1 MNFSR
6 ILFSFLTGLLLS
18 LFLALTFFHL
28 RDFPSPIDRLFLVLV
43 PTLAFGIFLHQTF
56 FSPSAQTRNHPSPV
70 ANPHSLLSI
79 PHSPFPTLYSPFSIL
94 YSLLSFLPTLALT
107 SAATGFLREVLRTP
121 FGMFLFALAFMTM
134 GTTIGYFLIPR
145 AAQSLRNGFLNKPL
159 NLILALSLP
168 AFLIAVTL
176 SALQFPAL
184 FVTEYIRVP
193 QEWLPL
199 FLLTALASIFLSLYI
214 ITHYASRITHL
225 LHPFDFAQGKPSS
238 FILHHS
244 PGLYASALFLLIQL
258 VIARALNHPALDHNT
273 VLFESDAGP
282 WMTILASPESAP
294 INRAVHPLSLILIRP
309 LVRLISG
316 PLGEH
321 YALGGMIAVSA
332 VSALCVFMTWLIVK
346 RATNSKTYAF
356 TFAILLGSTATHLL
370 FGALTENYIFG
381 AAALIFFFLL
391 VQKNETRFSFLVP
404 AGLLL
409 FGITITNIVQ
419 GLIALFFNKFGFK
432 RLAQYALCV
441 FALGVLLTLAVGIL
455 YPKSQT
461 LFFLPN
467 DIAFEFNFA
476 NPDNAGVLSDP
487 IRFSDPQSVARKLNV
502 VSRSIL
508 LYGIIAPD
516 VIESVSEKPPFPT
529 IDLKT
534 FDVRQK
540 TLAPYRGLSNLPL
553 ALWLILLGGAFIM
566 FVKNTRASR
575 HTPLMLGLLGA
586 IGFNLLMHLFYGT
599 ELFLYASYW
608 VYALVFFAALGLSDF
623 AEKTWMQWGLAA
635 IVLAIMLNNYFFVAS
650 IFRALDPFYAAF
662 P

>member
-1 MNFSR
+1 MKFSR
-6 ILFSFLTGLLLS
+6 ILFSFLTGFLLS

-43 PTLAFGIFLHQTF
+43 PTLAFGILLHQTF
-56 FSPSAQTRNHPSPV
+56 FSPSAQTRNHQSPV
-70 ANPHSLLSI
+70 ANRQSLLSI
-79 PHSPFPTLYSPFSIL
+79 PHSPFPTHYSSFSIL
-94 YSLLSFLPTLALT
+94 YSLLSFLPALALT

-184 FVTEYIRVP
+184 FVTEYIRIP

-225 LHPFDFAQGKPSS
+225 LHHSS

-244 PGLYASALFLLIQL
+244 PGLYASALFFLIQL

-391 VQKNETRFSFLVP
+391 VQKNETRFSRLVP

-409 FGITITNIVQ
+409 FGITITNIAQ
-419 GLIALFFNKFGFK
+419 GFIALLCNKFGFK
-432 RLAQYALCV
+432 RLVQYALCV

-467 DIAFEFNFA
+467 DIAFEFNFV

-487 IRFSDPQSVARKLNV
+487 IRFSDPQSIARKLNV

-508 LYGIIAPD
+508 LYGVVAPD
-516 VIESVSEKPPFPT
+516 MIESVSEKPPFPT

-534 FDVRQK
+534 FDVREK
-540 TLAPYRGLSNLPL
+540 ALAPYKGFANLPL
-553 ALWLILLGGAFIM
+553 TLWLILLGGAFVM
-566 FVKNTRASR
+566 FVVNFRQSR
-575 HTPLMLGLLGA
+575 HTPLMFGLLGA
-586 IGFNLLMHLFYGT
+586 IGFNFLMHLFYGT

-608 VYALVFFAALGLSDF
+608 VYALVLFAALALSDS

-650 IFRALDPFYAAF
+650 IFRAIDPFYAAF